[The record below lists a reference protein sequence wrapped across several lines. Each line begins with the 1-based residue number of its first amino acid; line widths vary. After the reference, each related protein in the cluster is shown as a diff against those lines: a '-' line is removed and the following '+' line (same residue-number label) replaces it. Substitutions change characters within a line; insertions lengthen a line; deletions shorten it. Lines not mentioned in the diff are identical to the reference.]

1 MSTTGWVVLGVVVVI
16 VIWAISVYNGLVA
29 MRQRTNQAF
38 ADIDVQLKQRHDLI
52 PNLVETVKGY
62 AAHER
67 GTLEAVIQARNAAIA
82 APGVEQKV
90 AAENVLTGALR
101 QLFALSENYPN
112 LKANANFQQ
121 LQSDLSDI
129 ENKLAASRRFFNNAV
144 QEYNTGIQQFP
155 AALFA
160 GMFGFAQRHV
170 LRSRRGPRA
179 TRAGAEREVL
189 EPLITPSWPG
199 LSRPSTS
206 WDYASKTWMPGPRP
220 GMTLERPSETS
231 WPPTVSTRT
240 SSRTSAARSRC

>member
-1 MSTTGWVVLGVVVVI
+1 MSITVWIVLGVIVVI
-16 VIWAISVYNGLVA
+16 VIWAMTVYNGLVA
-29 MRQRTNQAF
+29 MRQRCDQAF

-67 GTLEAVIQARNAAIA
+67 ETLEAVTQARNAAVA

-90 AAENVLTGALR
+90 QAENMLTGALR

-144 QEYNTGIQQFP
+144 QEYNTGIQQMP
-155 AALFA
+155 AAMFA
-160 GMFGFAQRHV
+160 ASMGFH
-170 LRSRRGPRA
+170 
-179 TRAGAEREVL
+179 
-189 EPLITPSWPG
+189 
-199 LSRPSTS
+199 
-206 WDYASKTWMPGPRP
+206 PRP
-220 GMTLERPSETS
+220 FFDLGEGRAEAEQA
-231 WPPTVSTRT
+231 PTVKF
-240 SSRTSAARSRC
+240 